1 MEHVDKNNPLYWY
14 GTDLN
19 KINKMIEKDPAM
31 GEVLSEKLY
40 ILKAQ
45 IILAAREELARTLE
59 DCLAR
64 RTRALQLDALESIQI
79 APRVAEIL
87 AAELGYSKKWETKQV
102 QAYTSLAQS
111 YLLN

>member
-1 MEHVDKNNPLYWY
+1 
-14 GTDLN
+14 
-19 KINKMIEKDPAM
+19 M

-64 RTRALQLDALESIQI
+64 RTRILQLDAMESVKI

-87 AAELGYSKKWETKQV
+87 ATELGYSKKWEAKQV
-102 QAYTSLAQS
+102 QAYTALAQS
-111 YLLN
+111 YLVPNEPLTINP